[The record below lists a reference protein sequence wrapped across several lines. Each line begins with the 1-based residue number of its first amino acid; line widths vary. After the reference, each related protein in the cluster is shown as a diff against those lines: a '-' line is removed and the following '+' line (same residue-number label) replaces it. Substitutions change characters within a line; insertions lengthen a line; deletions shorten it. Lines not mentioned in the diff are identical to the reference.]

1 MLVEQIA
8 VFPAVWVSLLVV
20 LGLLVGSFLNVVILR
35 LPRSMEHDWK
45 QQCRELLAGE
55 EGAGE
60 VADSST
66 PPPNIVYPASHC
78 PQCKTPLKWW
88 HNIPVLSYLLL
99 RGRCYACGGSISL
112 RYPAVEILTAALTL
126 LAGLLFPHTQELP
139 WVLAAVWLLIAMS
152 VIDYD
157 TQLLPD
163 SMTLPLMWLGLIY
176 SVMPESPVSPS
187 DAIIGAAAGY
197 LSLWTIYQVHHR
209 LTGRQGMGYGDF
221 KLLAAAGAWLG
232 WQQLPIVLLLS
243 AASGLLITVA
253 LILFRDHDKRKPV
266 PFGPYLAIA
275 FLVALFWGEQLTEI
289 YIRLSGL

>member
-1 MLVEQIA
+1 MLVEQITA
-8 VFPAVWVSLLVV
+8 FPLAWGLLLIV

-35 LPRSMEHDWK
+35 LPRSMEFEWQ
-45 QQCRELLAGE
+45 QQCRELLAGDNGNRE
-55 EGAGE
+55 
-60 VADSST
+60 T
-66 PPPNIVYPASHC
+66 PANEAPPNIVYPASHC

-88 HNIPVLSYLLL
+88 HNLPVLSYLLL
-99 RGRCYACGGSISL
+99 RGKCHACGQQISL
-112 RYPAVEILTAALTL
+112 RYPAIEILTAGLTL
-126 LAGLLFPHTQELP
+126 LAGLSFPHTQELP

-163 SMTLPLMWLGLIY
+163 NMTLPLMWLGLLY
-176 SVMPESPVSPS
+176 SVMPDSPVSPS
-187 DAIIGAAAGY
+187 DAITGAAAGY
-197 LSLWTIYQVHHR
+197 MSLWTIYQVHHR

-232 WQQLPIVLLLS
+232 WQLLPIVLLLS
-243 AASGLLITVA
+243 AASGLIITLA

-275 FLVALFWGEQLTEI
+275 FLIALFWGGELISGYMKLT
-289 YIRLSGL
+289 GL